1 MSDRTTPLPEP
12 DVRERSVDDA
22 VAEELVERARALE
35 DRITLNNN

>member
-1 MSDRTTPLPEP
+1 LPEP

-35 DRITLNNN
+35 DRINLNNN